1 MENKAP
7 GGSGQGRRAVNL
19 KCGICYLHSRFS
31 QEYQAACRLIL
42 LQAIIGPYFEPDL
55 SLHLDGA
62 LQDPEALR
70 GDPVHV
76 GEVVRRV
83 MVDLARR
90 RIDPDYLERHHGG

>member
-19 KCGICYLHSRFS
+19 KCESCSFHSRFS

-42 LQAIIGPYFEPDL
+42 LQALIGPYFEPAL

-62 LQDPEALR
+62 LQDLEAL
-70 GDPVHV
+70 GGGPVQV
-76 GEVVRRV
+76 GVVVHRV
-83 MVDLARR
+83 MADLARQR
-90 RIDPDYLERHHGG
+90 NKGAQRGG